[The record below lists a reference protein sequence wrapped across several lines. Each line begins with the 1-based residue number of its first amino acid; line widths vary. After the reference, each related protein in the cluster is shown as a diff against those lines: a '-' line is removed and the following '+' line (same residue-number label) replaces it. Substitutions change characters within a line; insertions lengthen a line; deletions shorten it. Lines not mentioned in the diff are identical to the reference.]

1 MHCVLSVL
9 GLHQK
14 KESRMLR
21 PVLPVFRES
30 FMEQSLA
37 SGNLASKNLHCPQ
50 MHRRVREIPMGGNK
64 KSSESIHKCH

>member
-1 MHCVLSVL
+1 
-9 GLHQK
+9 
-14 KESRMLR
+14 MLR